1 MDQTFQDKKQKFT
14 KHIFNSY
21 KSRMQHRLKHTQNKH
36 TRTIFSQYLAEFT
49 GNIWQIKKFNDF

>member
-1 MDQTFQDKKQKFT
+1 MDQTFQEKKQKFT

-49 GNIWQIKKFNDF
+49 GNI